1 MTHLTQRRRLPATIN
16 RLTRTALG
24 LLAAM
29 LFTAAMASA
38 QYRASI
44 QGQVTD
50 PQGRAVVNASLLLMD
65 ANTGR
70 TLTASSDSHG
80 DYHFDAL
87 APDPYTLT
95 VNAPGFAAK
104 TLTNLHLIPEQPN
117 TVNVELTVGATSQTV
132 TVSAS
137 DVPNL
142 DTTTA
147 NISGTIT
154 ANQIQH
160 MPSFNRDVFE
170 LASLAPGMFG
180 DNSQA
185 SNGNENNL
193 PAEQNGGIQASQS
206 IFTKGELTPQVVGD
220 GGQNNSSLYVIDGIP
235 TASASWAGS
244 TVIVPQEDSVQNLK
258 VTANDYDAEF
268 GRFSGAVI
276 QVTSNTGTNTY
287 HGSLFFKGDRPG
299 LNAYQR
305 WNGPNSA
312 GPNDAGLPPTARGLV
327 RDSQR
332 YNQFGGSAGG
342 PILHNR
348 LFAFFAY
355 ETLRNDSVTTG
366 SGLFETPSIDVSGPP
381 GSIAAKYLTL
391 KGNAPA
397 STSIIQGTCTS
408 TLGLPEAVKN
418 TNGTYTGYCDTV
430 SPGLFDIGSPLKT
443 ALGTHDTTWVSSSKP
458 GVGSGLDGI
467 ADLEEVATINPSTFA
482 GTQYNGRMDADV
494 TGKDRLSFIIYWA
507 PNETTSYNGPARPS
521 NFEYAGDINNAFT
534 ALWNHTFSPTLL
546 NEARASAVGYRYNL
560 IAQNPQ
566 GTFGLPTD
574 TFTGV
579 SPSAEPAQF
588 GESIPGVFDQWTYTY
603 QDIVTKNL
611 GRHNLKAGFQLSHVE
626 FLDEPVSNA
635 HPSFTFESFWDF
647 LNDAPVT
654 ESGTFNALTG
664 APELIRDDDRQNIAG
679 IFVQDDYQ
687 AAPALTVNLGLRWN
701 YLGSM
706 SDKQNNLSVLNFGSG
721 ASMLT
726 GLNIV
731 QQHALATVQ
740 PANFGPQ
747 LGFAWTPN
755 LYHSKVVFRGGFGV
769 NYEEN
774 QIAILRSGDA
784 NVPAAISFSASAFS
798 PSIVYN
804 TAPNINSPFGYP
816 PNPHAIT
823 TFNANNI
830 PNTAVVS
837 VVGFDN
843 HQKTMTVYHYSL
855 DTEMQLPDNFVATLG
870 YQGSSGHH
878 LFYEMDMNAYA
889 AVRGIPLNPQ
899 LNRVTD
905 FINGANSNYN
915 AMLASLKHNFARS
928 FQIETDY
935 TWSKSMDEGST
946 SYNLDA
952 YAPISIHDV
961 YGRSD
966 YNFGNNVRI
975 FGLYEPN
982 FFHQHLLHSIADG
995 WSLGGSYE
1003 YHSGFPWTPTYPVT
1017 ANGLVGGPS
1026 GHLYYANSP
1035 YSSIRP
1041 AAYTGGHLNT
1051 SNAAFK
1057 SGPSAGASAHNIN
1070 FPNGTGGENY
1080 FTPPV
1085 YTAAPNSAAFTTE
1098 FPAPPPA
1105 MERNSFNGPMFQSVN
1120 ASLVKNFHLPHAR
1133 IIGEDAGLQFK
1144 VDAYN
1149 LFNETDLTGPQGS
1162 IVSANFG
1169 QSGGGLAGRIVEL
1182 QARFAF

>member
-1 MTHLTQRRRLPATIN
+1 MHTTRRIRLSARICQFSLN
-16 RLTRTALG
+16 
-24 LLAAM
+24 LLCPVVAM
-29 LFTAAMASA
+29 MFASMPSFA
-38 QYRASI
+38 QFRGSI
-44 QGQVTD
+44 QGTVAD
-50 PQGRAVVNASLLLMD
+50 PQGAAIPGASV
-65 ANTGR
+65 A
-70 TLTASSDSHG
+70 LTDLSTNYKWTAKSNGQGIYYIEALPADNFRMNVSAS
-80 DYHFDAL
+80 
-87 APDPYTLT
+87 
-95 VNAPGFAAK
+95 GFSSK
-104 TLTNLHLIPEQPN
+104 TLTGITIIPEQPN
-117 TVNVELTVGATSQTV
+117 TLNIQLTVGTANQSV
-132 TVSAS
+132 TVNAAT
-137 DVPNL
+137 VPAL

-154 ANQIQH
+154 SDQIQH

-170 LASLAPGMFG
+170 LASMAPGMFG
-180 DNSQA
+180 DNSQS

-193 PAEQNGGIQASQS
+193 PAEQNGGIQASQG
-206 IFTKGELTPQVVGD
+206 IFTKGELTPQVEGN

-244 TVIVPQEDSVQNLK
+244 TVIVPQEDSVDNLK
-258 VTANDYDAEF
+258 VTANAYDAEF

-276 QVTSNTGTNTY
+276 QLTSRTGTNAY
-287 HGSLFFKGDRPG
+287 HGSVFLKGDRPG

-312 GPNDAGLPPTARGLV
+312 GPNDAGLSPSARNLI
-327 RDSQR
+327 RDTQR

-342 PILHNR
+342 PILHNK

-366 SGLFETPSIDVSGPP
+366 SGLFETSSIDSAGPT
-381 GSIAAKYLTL
+381 GSTAAKYLTL
-391 KGNAPA
+391 PGAAPA
-397 STSIIQGTCTS
+397 AAGIISGTCTS
-408 TLGLPEAVKN
+408 TLGLAEAAS
-418 TNGTYTGYCDTV
+418 NGSGGYTGYCHTV
-430 SPGLFDIGSPLKT
+430 APGQFDIGSRLKT
-443 ALGTHDTTWVSSSKP
+443 ALGTHDPTWVSSTKP
-458 GVGSGLDGI
+458 GVGSGLDGT
-467 ADLEEVATINPSTFA
+467 ADLEEVATVNPSTFV

-494 TGKDRLSFIIYWA
+494 TEKDRLSFVIYWA

-521 NFEYAGDINNAFT
+521 NFEYASDINNAFT

-546 NEARASAVGYRYNL
+546 NEARASAVGYRYDL

-579 SPSAEPAQF
+579 SPSAEPSQF

-611 GRHNLKAGFQLSHVE
+611 GRHSLKAGFQLSRVE

-664 APELIRDDDRQNIAG
+664 VPELVRNDDRQTMAG
-679 IFVQDDYQ
+679 IFAQDDYQ
-687 AAPALTVNLGLRWN
+687 ITQALTVNLGLRWN

-706 SDKQNNLSVLNFGSG
+706 TDKQNNISVLDFGTGS
-721 ASMLT
+721 SMMT
-726 GLNIV
+726 GLQIV

-740 PANFGPQ
+740 PWNFGPQ
-747 LGFAWTPN
+747 LGFAWSPDY
-755 LYHSKVVFRGGFGV
+755 YHRKVVLRGGVGI

-804 TAPNINSPFGYP
+804 SAPNINSPFGYP
-816 PNPHAIT
+816 ANTHAVT

-837 VVGFDN
+837 VDAFDN

-855 DTEMQLPDNFVATLG
+855 DAEMQLPANFVATLG

-878 LFYEMDMNAYA
+878 LFYEQDLNAVA
-889 AVRGIPLNPQ
+889 AVHGYPLNPQ
-899 LNRVTD
+899 LNRITD
-905 FINGANSNYN
+905 FTNGANSNYN
-915 AMLASLKHNFARS
+915 AMLATLKHNFSRG
-928 FQIETDY
+928 FQVETDY
-935 TWSKSMDEGST
+935 TWSKSMDEGSS
-946 SYNLDA
+946 SYNEDA

-975 FGLYEPN
+975 FGLYQPN
-982 FFHQHLLHSIADG
+982 FFHERWLHSFADG
-995 WSLGGSYE
+995 WSLGGTYE

-1017 ANGLVGGPS
+1017 STGLVGGPS
-1026 GHLYYANSP
+1026 GHLYYENSP
-1035 YSSIRP
+1035 YTSIRP
-1041 AAYTGGHLNT
+1041 ATYRGGALNT
-1051 SNAAFK
+1051 STAAFE
-1057 SGPSAGASAHNIN
+1057 SGPAAGSSAHNVN
-1070 FPNGTGGENY
+1070 FPTGTGGENY
-1080 FTPPV
+1080 FTSPV
-1085 YTAAPNSAAFTTE
+1085 YTSAPNSAAFTTE
-1098 FPAPPPA
+1098 YQAPPSV
-1105 MERNSFNGPMFQSVN
+1105 MERNSFTGPMYQSLN
-1120 ASLVKNFHLPHAR
+1120 TSLTKNFHLPEAPV
-1133 IIGEDAGLQFK
+1133 IGNGAGIEVR

-1149 LFNETDLTGPQGS
+1149 LFNLTNLTGPTTS
-1162 IVSANFG
+1162 IVSTNFG
-1169 QSGGGLAGRIVEL
+1169 QSGGALAGRIVEM
-1182 QARFAF
+1182 QARFSF